1 MAVRHVRTAFL
12 QEQRRQR
19 DRGDAHR
26 HVDEEDPG
34 PAQVRR
40 EQAAE
45 QDPCGRAAPGC
56 RTVDPERDIP
66 FAALR
71 EPRHQE

>member
-1 MAVRHVRTAFL
+1 MRHVGTALL
-12 QEQRRQR
+12 QEQRRQS
-19 DRGDAHR
+19 DRCDADR

-56 RTVDPERDIP
+56 GTVDPEREIA

-71 EPRHQE
+71 EPRHQK